1 MPMVK
6 TLTTRRESAL
16 CKWPAATYVNP
27 NQAMGDKLGTKAPDP
42 ALTPQQ
48 VATKLR
54 RQMIDQVKAMVKASL
69 IKKQRESASVAAVAV
84 SLVVTEVSVH
94 EELARMEVDVQGAMR
109 ALEGSPLYGAPT
121 GDVGFLADA
130 IIQWGVMEPGKRIK
144 DYKISAPEYIKL
156 GT

>member
-1 MPMVK
+1 
-6 TLTTRRESAL
+6 
-16 CKWPAATYVNP
+16 
-27 NQAMGDKLGTKAPDP
+27 
-42 ALTPQQ
+42 
-48 VATKLR
+48 
-54 RQMIDQVKAMVKASL
+54 MVKASL

-130 IIQWGVMEPGKRIK
+130 IIQWDVMEPGKRIK